1 MGLKNIRHG
10 KIKRV
15 EVYYEWIQKL
25 VCGLQTPT
33 INNFLITMFQT
44 RLQSYM
50 RIATTRMMQTML
62 QHKEVT
68 LLCKEGM
75 TPTKAQS
82 ALLVPHIKNYNN
94 TKTTYGTKKY

>member
-1 MGLKNIRHG
+1 MMNKSTWDSRILDMERLNGLR
-10 KIKRV
+10 
-15 EVYYEWIQKL
+15 
-25 VCGLQTPT
+25 CTMSGLQTPT